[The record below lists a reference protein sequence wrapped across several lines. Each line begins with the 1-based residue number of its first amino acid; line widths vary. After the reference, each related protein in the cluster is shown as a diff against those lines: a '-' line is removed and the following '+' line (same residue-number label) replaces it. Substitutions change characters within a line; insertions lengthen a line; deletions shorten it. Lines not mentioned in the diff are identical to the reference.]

1 MAKIALWAAFFCAAL
16 LVSGQAWG
24 QGAGSISGR
33 VTDASGAVLQGAQVE
48 LQPKAAPTV
57 CNQQGEFTILNL
69 APGNYKVTVSYVG
82 FAAANKDV
90 AVSAGQTA
98 RFDAVL
104 GAASKTEQVEV
115 YAEREHGEAEA
126 INRTRASDNIIQVL
140 PVEVITSL
148 PNTNIADAL
157 GRLPSVTL
165 ERDEGEGKYVQIR
178 GLEPRLSNVTV
189 NGVNVPSPES
199 GVRQIKLDTI
209 PANLVD
215 SVEINKTLS
224 ANQDGDAIG
233 GSVNLVTKT
242 AGEKPML
249 YLNGIGGYTP
259 IVGGR
264 SLTELDGTIGKRFG
278 TNHKLGILIGSSYDW
293 NGRGIDDVE
302 PSPTTSQC
310 DASGCDGSPQAAANA
325 PFFPTYNGLD
335 TREYRYYRTRYGLS
349 GSIDYKLGEISGLY
363 IRGIWSHFDNF
374 GDRWVYSLDPG
385 SFAPPNAISNNGDG
399 AASFNASIRR
409 PVDVIGSVEAGGK
422 HVWTKWLLAYDASL
436 SRSSEEDHGYSTTTF
451 NGPGNL
457 PIAIDTK
464 DPLRPKLIPAGGFSS
479 IFDPTQYSIDNGDSS
494 RTYSPQLNV
503 QGGFSAARSYTAGG
517 HFGTFEF
524 GAKLRNAHK
533 FEDAV
538 DPNFMANPDALVDP
552 NDPTLLKL
560 QMSNFLGSFT
570 NADYYEKSYPFG
582 PTVNYDKVRSFLNN
596 IPQTSY
602 INSMGNQAQEA
613 ILVPDIATTDQNTFP
628 SNFDLTE
635 RVTAGYAMNT
645 INFGKFR
652 LQTGLRFEATHENV
666 QGNLVLF
673 DAAGNLCG
681 PDNPNNATD
690 PTCNSTTTPIVP
702 VRRNS
707 SYLDALPSVQLRYGL
722 PHDAAIRLA
731 YGRGIAR
738 PNFGDLPPTFNA
750 QGNNTEVDIGNPNLK
765 PTHANNYDVLYEQYL
780 RPLGLIQA
788 GFFYKQLSDPIYESV
803 KSTIMPGQF
812 AAQYDGWTL
821 SQPIN
826 GKSARVY
833 GFEIAYQQHLTFLP
847 GPLRGFGIS
856 ANYGYTASSTDGV
869 PLRSDKPALQRQAP
883 NTWNVSPTYDRGR
896 FSARLGVSHNDANIF
911 GYNYQDGAALG
922 KKGPNGDTYLYAH
935 TQVDAQ
941 GSFRMY
947 RGLDLIVSGLN
958 LTNEVF
964 GFYNGSTTNVLQREY
979 YKPTYSFGLRFNLSN
994 EPK

>member
-1 MAKIALWAAFFCAAL
+1 M
-16 LVSGQAWG
+16 
-24 QGAGSISGR
+24 
-33 VTDASGAVLQGAQVE
+33 
-48 LQPKAAPTV
+48 
-57 CNQQGEFTILNL
+57 
-69 APGNYKVTVSYVG
+69 
-82 FAAANKDV
+82 
-90 AVSAGQTA
+90 
-98 RFDAVL
+98 
-104 GAASKTEQVEV
+104 

-242 AGEKPML
+242 AGEKPTL
-249 YLNGIGGYTP
+249 YVNGTGGYTP
-259 IVGGR
+259 IIGGR

-278 TNHKLGILIGSSYDW
+278 ANHKLGILIGSSYDW

-310 DASGCDGSPQAAANA
+310 DANGCDGDAQANA
-325 PFFPTYNGLD
+325 SAPFYPTYNGLD
-335 TREYRYYRTRYGLS
+335 IREYRYYRTRYGLS
-349 GSIDYKLGEISGLY
+349 GSIDYKLGDISGLY
-363 IRGIWSHFDNF
+363 IRGIYSHFDNF
-374 GDRWVYSLDPG
+374 GDRWVYSFDPG
-385 SFAPPNAISNNGDG
+385 SFAPPNATANNGDG
-399 AASFNASIRR
+399 AVSFNASIRR

-422 HVWTKWLLAYDASL
+422 HVWTKWLLAYNASL
-436 SRSSEEDHGYSTTTF
+436 SRSSEEDHGYSGADF
-451 NGPGNL
+451 DGPQNV
-457 PIAIDTK
+457 PITIDTSN
-464 DPLRPKLIPAGGFSS
+464 PLRPKLLPQGGYASVYDPA
-479 IFDPTQYSIDNGDSS
+479 QYTLTDLDVSG
-494 RTYSPQLNV
+494 TYSPQLNV

-524 GAKLRNAHK
+524 GAKIRNAHK
-533 FEDAV
+533 FEDAT
-538 DPNFMANPDALVDP
+538 DPVYDSLSNPAM
-552 NDPTLLKL
+552 T
-560 QMSNFLGSFT
+560 QFLGSFT
-570 NADYYEKSYPFG
+570 NSDYYDKAYTLG
-582 PTVNYDKVRSFLNN
+582 PTVNYDKVL
-596 IPQTSY
+596 SY
-602 INSMGNQAQEA
+602 FHANVNDASVFQLDAASSAQNSSPN
-613 ILVPDIATTDQNTFP
+613 
-628 SNFDLTE
+628 NFDLAE

-645 INFGKFR
+645 INVGNFR
-652 LQTGLRFEATHENV
+652 LQTGIRFEATHEGV
-666 QGNLVLF
+666 LGNLVLF
-673 DAAGNLCG
+673 DADGNLCG

-690 PTCNSTTTPIVP
+690 PTCLGTSTPIVP

-707 SYLDALPSVQLRYGL
+707 SYLDVLPSVQLRYGL

-765 PTHANNYDVLYEQYL
+765 PTHANNFDVLYEQYL

-803 KSTIMPGQF
+803 KSTITTDQF
-812 AAQYDGWTL
+812 GAQYNGWTL

-826 GKSARVY
+826 GQSARVY
-833 GFEIAYQQHLTFLP
+833 GFEIAYQQHLAFLP
-847 GPLRGFGIS
+847 GPLKGFGIS

-883 NTWNVSPTYDRGR
+883 NTWNISPTYDHGR

-911 GYNYQDGAALG
+911 SYNFQDGAPLG
-922 KKGPNGDTYLYAH
+922 RKGPNGDTYLYAH

-947 RGLDLIVSGLN
+947 RGLELIVSGLN

-964 GFYNGSTTNVLQREY
+964 GFYNGSTIYPLQREY

-994 EPK
+994 EPR